1 MWFFFS
7 FPTAKHGREI
17 SGVGQ
22 GVSGSQCLRKNVG
35 VNVTAKKTKRIVSE
49 KNLNFT
55 NGIMTRKLGTW
66 RLYIQHHIVQI
77 LLRHYWEKMVRK
89 YKVNRVRDDTFFLF
103 KFFLLLLFGHL
114 HFQQNVLLYYFPEFI
129 IVVVVNSGTV
139 PAAVA
144 TTCALYQLNN
154 RSF

>member
-1 MWFFFS
+1 
-7 FPTAKHGREI
+7 
-17 SGVGQ
+17 
-22 GVSGSQCLRKNVG
+22 
-35 VNVTAKKTKRIVSE
+35 
-49 KNLNFT
+49 
-55 NGIMTRKLGTW
+55 
-66 RLYIQHHIVQI
+66 
-77 LLRHYWEKMVRK
+77 MVRK
-89 YKVNRVRDDTFFLF
+89 YKVNRVRDDTFVLF